1 MSIPVPQPRPTVAG
15 LPGYVAGRRSTS
27 AQTAAL
33 ASNESHEP
41 PLPGVIEAITAQA
54 QRANRYPDMAAVA
67 LREALAA
74 HVGVQ
79 PEQIAVGAGSVSV
92 LQQIVTAY
100 CDAGDEVIFAWRSF
114 EAYPI
119 LTAIAGAVAVKVPLR
134 PDESHDLAAMAG
146 AVNDRTK
153 VILLCSPNNPTGVPL
168 GIDEIVGFL
177 GQVPPDVLVV
187 LDEAYLEYKD
197 AGRAESKA
205 RFESPEAKEGA
216 DERSEEHA
224 DDPDGARSLALLAQH
239 PNLCLLRT
247 LSKAW
252 GLAGLRVGYAVA
264 CAEIAEALRRT
275 AIPFGVSA
283 VAQAAGIAALAAA
296 DEVRTRAARVVA
308 ERGRV
313 IEALRSAGWQTP
325 DSAANFVWLRAGEE
339 LLGQLMDAFDAADIL
354 VRGYAGDGVRISL
367 ADPATNDRVL
377 AVLADRGRFAAQ

>member
-1 MSIPVPQPRPTVAG
+1 MPLPQPRPAVAA
-15 LPGYVAGRRSTS
+15 LPGYIAGRRSTS
-27 AQTAAL
+27 SATAAL

-41 PLPGVIEAITAQA
+41 PLPGVVEAIAAHA
-54 QRANRYPDMAAVA
+54 QRANRYPDMGALA

-74 HVGVQ
+74 HAGIPV
-79 PEQIAVGAGSVSV
+79 EQVAVGAGSVAV
-92 LQQIVTAY
+92 LQQILTAY

-119 LTAIAGAVAVKVPLR
+119 LTAIAGAVAVRVPLR
-134 PDESHDLAAMAG
+134 SDESHDLAAMAA
-146 AVNDRTK
+146 AVTDRTK

-168 GIDEIVGFL
+168 SIESIIGFF

-187 LDEAYLEYKD
+187 LDEAYLEY
-197 AGRAESKA
+197 S
-205 RFESPEAKEGA
+205 
-216 DERSEEHA
+216 
-224 DDPDGARSLALLAQH
+224 DDPDGTRSLALLAEY

-252 GLAGLRVGYAVA
+252 GLAGLRVGYAVG
-264 CAEIAEALRRT
+264 AEPIAEALRRT

-283 VAQAAGIAALAAA
+283 VSQAAGIAALAAA
-296 DEVRTRAARVVA
+296 EEVKTRAARVVA

-313 IEALRSAGWQTP
+313 IAALREAGWQTP

-339 LLGQLMDAFDAADIL
+339 LLGQLMAAFDAADIL
-354 VRGYAGDGVRISL
+354 VRGYAGDGIRISL

-377 AVLADRGRFAAQ
+377 AVLADRAQFGS

>member
-1 MSIPVPQPRPTVAG
+1 MSIPVPQPRAAVAG
-15 LPGYVAGRRSTS
+15 LPSYVAGRRSS
-27 AQTAAL
+27 SPLTAAL

-41 PLPGVIEAITAQA
+41 PLPGVVEAIAAQA
-54 QRANRYPDMAAVA
+54 QRANRYPDMGAVA

-92 LQQIVTAY
+92 LQQIITAY

-119 LTAIAGAVAVKVPLR
+119 LAAIAGAVAVKVPLR
-134 PDESHDLAAMAG
+134 PDESHDLAAMAK
-146 AVNDRTK
+146 AVTDRTK

-168 GIDEIVGFL
+168 SIEEVVGFL

-187 LDEAYLEYKD
+187 LDEAYLEYND
-197 AGRAESKA
+197 AGRAEAKA
-205 RFESPEAKEGA
+205 RFESPEAKEGV
-216 DERSEEHA
+216 DERSEEHTE
-224 DDPDGARSLALLAQH
+224 DPDGARSLALLTQL

-264 CAEIAEALRRT
+264 APEIAEALRRT

-296 DEVRTRAARVVA
+296 SEVKFRAARVVA
-308 ERGRV
+308 ERQRV
-313 IEALRSAGWQTP
+313 IAALRTSGWQTP
-325 DSAANFVWLRAGEE
+325 DSTANFVWLRAGEE

-377 AVLADRGRFAAQ
+377 EVLADRTRFATK

>member
-1 MSIPVPQPRPTVAG
+1 MSTSVPQPRRAVSG
-15 LPGYVAGRRSTS
+15 LPGYIAGRRSTS
-27 AQTAAL
+27 ADTAAL

-41 PLPGVIEAITAQA
+41 PLPGVLDAIVAHGR
-54 QRANRYPDMAAVA
+54 RANRYPDMGAVA

-74 HVGVQ
+74 HVGVDAQ
-79 PEQIAVGAGSVSV
+79 QIAVGAGSVSV

-119 LTAIAGAVAVKVPLR
+119 LAAVAGAVAVRVPLR
-134 PDESHDLAAMAG
+134 PDEGHDLAAMAA
-146 AVNDRTK
+146 AVTDRTR

-168 GIDEIVGFL
+168 GTGQVEAFL

-187 LDEAYLEYKD
+187 LDEAYVEYT
-197 AGRAESKA
+197 
-205 RFESPEAKEGA
+205 
-216 DERSEEHA
+216 
-224 DDPDGARSLALLAQH
+224 DDRDGAASLALLSAH

-264 CAEIAEALRRT
+264 APEVAEALRRT

-296 DEVRTRAARVVA
+296 DEVRARAAGVIA
-308 ERGRV
+308 ERSRIV
-313 IEALRSAGWQTP
+313 EALRAAGWQTP
-325 DSAANFVWLRAGEE
+325 DSAANFVWLRTTPGLHAE
-339 LLGQLMDAFDAADIL
+339 LMEAFDAADIL
-354 VRGYAGDGVRISL
+354 VRGYPGDGIRISL
-367 ADPATNDRVL
+367 ADSATNDRVL
-377 AVLADRGRFAAQ
+377 SVLADRSGFGS